1 MKPAGTQRNRR
12 LEAAINATGLPYT
25 AVAALTRTVAAENGE
40 VLRTNSAAV
49 THWVRGVPPKPRTA
63 HYLAEALTRACRR
76 VITTTDLGLGSPQDV
91 PAVTGDSVTDLANL
105 GRLDVDRRG
114 FLTTIFSLPMAAA
127 LPVPALSGRA
137 QAAARRGSIG
147 RAEVA
152 TVRDM
157 VATFTRADER
167 LGGGAGRTPLAEY
180 LATDATT
187 YLRGRFANSTIRADM
202 YGAVAELARLAGFKA
217 HDAGREG
224 LAQRYYLHAWQLA
237 RESDPAHAAFV
248 LRLIAHQAIDLGHGR
263 HCVHLAEAARTAG
276 GGRVDSATLG
286 QLNLAL
292 ARTHAAAGD
301 HRAARAALTQAE
313 HCINVHTPDSKRP
326 WWALAMGAPQP
337 LLTTHTAKTLRTLG
351 DSAVEQHLHES
362 VRRWNADTHPRVR
375 ALQLCD
381 LGNYH
386 AEQGQLELA
395 CHAWTEALHL
405 LDGVDSARA
414 RTAVSSVRNALS
426 PFRRRNISEATHL
439 DTMAAHWQRGVT
451 FTVGGP

>member
-1 MKPAGTQRNRR
+1 MKPATAGRNHR
-12 LEAAINATGLPYT
+12 LEAAITASGLPYT
-25 AVAALTRTVAAENGE
+25 AVAALIRTVAAENGDQ
-40 VLRTNSAAV
+40 LQTNSAAV
-49 THWVRGVPPKPRTA
+49 AHWVRGVPPKPRTA
-63 HYLAEALTRACRR
+63 QYLAEALTRASGH
-76 VITTTDLGLGSPQDV
+76 VITATDLGLGSPQDV
-91 PAVTGDSVTDLANL
+91 PAVTGNPVADLANL

-114 FLTTIFSLPMAAA
+114 FLTTVFSLPMAAA
-127 LPVPALSGRA
+127 LPASVPSDRA
-137 QAAARRGSIG
+137 RAAAGRGTIG

-152 TVRDM
+152 TVREI

-187 YLRGRFANSTIRADM
+187 YLRGRFANSTVRAEM

-237 RESDPAHAAFV
+237 RESDLAHAAFV

-263 HCVHLAEAARTAG
+263 HCVHLAEAACTAG
-276 GGRVDSATLG
+276 RGRVDDATLG

-301 HRAARAALTQAE
+301 NRAARAALAQAE
-313 HCINVHTPDSKRP
+313 RCITARTPDSDRP

-337 LLTTHTAKTLRTLG
+337 LLATHTAKTLRALA
-351 DSAVEQHLHES
+351 DPAVEEHLHES
-362 VRRWNADTHPRVR
+362 VRRWDAATHPRVR

-381 LGNYH
+381 LGAYY
-386 AEQGQLELA
+386 AEHGRLEPA
-395 CHAWTEALHL
+395 CHAWTSALHL

-414 RTAVSSVRNALS
+414 RTAVSGIRTALS
-426 PFRRRNISEATHL
+426 PFRRRNIADAHRL
-439 DTMAAHWQRGVT
+439 DALAARWQRPAT
-451 FTVGGP
+451 SS